1 MLPVIS
7 DLSINCEGT
16 YNWVNTQM
24 TAGVDER
31 GQVKIGL
38 ALSGGGA
45 RGLAHIGVLKVLER
59 EGIPVDYL
67 AGTSMGGVVAAGY
80 AAGLDA
86 AYLEQEALRM
96 GNWRNLLP
104 LVDRSLPGLGLV
116 KGERVRDYLTSHVG
130 EMTFDQLRI
139 PLALVAVDL
148 LSGEEVVLQSGMVI
162 DAVRAT
168 ISLPGVFAPFPLDG
182 RLLVDGGALNN
193 LPADV
198 VREMGADVVIA
209 VDVSADAELPPYD
222 APEGNG
228 RLALPSVLHMVTPLR
243 RVVSIMSRQMT
254 HYRLAQAQPEVVLC
268 PRLDLDIT
276 LLGGFPRARE
286 IVAAG
291 EAAAEEAL
299 PRLRQMVA
307 G

>member
-1 MLPVIS
+1 MNSCP
-7 DLSINCEGT
+7 
-16 YNWVNTQM
+16 
-24 TAGVDER
+24 
-31 GQVKIGL
+31 KIGL

-59 EGIPVDYL
+59 EGVPVDFL
-67 AGTSMGGVVAAGY
+67 AGTSMGGVIAAGY

-86 AYLEQEALRM
+86 AYLEQEAQHMSR
-96 GNWRNLLP
+96 WRNLLP
-104 LVDRSLPGLGLV
+104 LVDRSLPSLGLV
-116 KGERVRDYLTSHVG
+116 RGERVRDYLASHVG

-139 PLALVAVDL
+139 PLSLVAVDL
-148 LSGEEVVLQSGMVI
+148 LSGEEVVLQSGMVA

-198 VREMGADVVIA
+198 IRGMGADVVIA
-209 VDVSADAELPPYD
+209 VDVSADAELLPYE

-228 RLALPSVLHMVTPLR
+228 RLALPQVLHMVTSLR
-243 RVVSIMSRQMT
+243 RVASIMSHQMT
-254 HYRLAQAQPEVVLC
+254 DYRLAQAQPDLVLR

-286 IVAAG
+286 VVAAG
-291 EAAAEEAL
+291 EAAAEAVL
-299 PRLRQMVA
+299 PRLQALTERV
-307 G
+307 

>member
-1 MLPVIS
+1 MGLIGASP
-7 DLSINCEGT
+7 
-16 YNWVNTQM
+16 
-24 TAGVDER
+24 R
-31 GQVKIGL
+31 KIGL

-59 EGIPVDYL
+59 EGISADFL
-67 AGTSMGGVVAAGY
+67 AGTSMGGMVAAFY

-86 AYLEQEALRM
+86 TYLEQEALRM
-96 GNWRNLLP
+96 GRWRNLLP

-116 KGERVRDYLTSHVG
+116 KGERVRNYLTSQLG

-148 LSGEEVVLQSGMVI
+148 LGGEEMVLRSGLVV

-168 ISLPGVFAPFPLDG
+168 ISLPGVFAPLPLDG
-182 RLLVDGGALNN
+182 RLLVDGGVLNN

-209 VDVSADAELPPYD
+209 VDVSADAELLPYE

-228 RLALPSVLHMVTPLR
+228 RLALAQVLHMVTSLR
-243 RVVSIMSRQMT
+243 RVVSIMT
-254 HYRLAQAQPEVVLC
+254 HRMSNYRLAQAQPDLVLR
-268 PRLDLDIT
+268 PRLDPSIT
-276 LLGGFPRARE
+276 TLSGFSRARE
-286 IVAAG
+286 VMAAG

-299 PRLRQMVA
+299 PRLRQIVA